1 MAITALVFGIASFPA
16 ICCWG
21 APAIGLGIT
30 AVILGRKAR
39 ARIRAGAGA
48 LGGEGLAQAGWICGL
63 IGGSLGLLYFLFVVG
78 TFALSLIM
86 SAQPQGS

>member
-1 MAITALVFGIASFPA
+1 
-16 ICCWG
+16 
-21 APAIGLGIT
+21 
-30 AVILGRKAR
+30 
-39 ARIRAGAGA
+39 